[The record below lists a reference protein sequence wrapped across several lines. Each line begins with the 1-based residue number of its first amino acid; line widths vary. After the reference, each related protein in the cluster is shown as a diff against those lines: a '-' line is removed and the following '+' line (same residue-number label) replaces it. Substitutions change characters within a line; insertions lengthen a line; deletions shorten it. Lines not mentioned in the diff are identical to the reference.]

1 MSEGLD
7 DYLEQPLIIVIFG
20 ISGDL
25 SQRKLLPA
33 LYHLFKH
40 QQLPSAIKIV
50 GVSRQA
56 IPVTDVYGDL
66 HTRIHGSDFDA
77 AIVERL
83 QTNTMMFQMD
93 LDSSADYDKLLE
105 ELRVVSDELGPGA
118 SRLYYLSIPSQ
129 AFVSVVHHLGEA
141 GHHEPFADDGERP
154 RLLVEK
160 PFGYD
165 TASAETLVHAADEHF
180 GEQQTFRID
189 HYLAKETAQNILT
202 FRFQNPLFQSIWN
215 SRHIESIHI
224 MAYET
229 IGIENRVT
237 FYEQTGALRDILQS
251 HLMQLLA
258 LITMEKPAALESRD
272 IHKSKLRLLQSIDTI
287 QPDDV
292 ASCAVR
298 GQYDNYKKEV
308 NNTDSRVE
316 TFARLHLSIDNEQ
329 WRGVGVTIENGK
341 ALHEKCSQII
351 VRFRAN
357 EDAPG
362 ANELSFRVQP
372 REGITLSLQAKR
384 PGLTKDTE
392 TVKMEFDY
400 DRAFYGQHGEAYE
413 RVIIDAVR
421 GDQSLF
427 ATAEEVLTSWQI
439 IENVLKQWA
448 DSDNGLV
455 LYPVGTPADE
465 IQ

>member
-1 MSEGLD
+1 MN
-7 DYLEQPLIIVIFG
+7 DYLDQPLVIVIFG
-20 ISGDL
+20 ITGDL

-33 LYHLFKH
+33 LYHLVKH
-40 QQLPSAIKIV
+40 RQLPENFKVV
-50 GVSRQA
+50 GISRKHMP
-56 IPVTDVYGDL
+56 ISDVYKGL
-66 HTRIHGSDFDA
+66 HDRIHTSDYDK
-77 AIVERL
+77 AIVEQL
-83 QTNTMMFQMD
+83 HDSTVMVQMD
-93 LDSSADYDKLLE
+93 LDTRDDYSRLLE
-105 ELRVVSDELGPGA
+105 QLRDISGELGPGV

-129 AFVSVVHHLGEA
+129 AFVSVVHHLGQTN
-141 GHHEPFADDGERP
+141 HHEPFGQDGERP

-165 TASAETLVHAADEHF
+165 TASAETLVKAADEHF

-202 FRFQNPLFQSIWN
+202 FRFQNPLFQTIWN
-215 SRHIESIHI
+215 SRHIESIQI

-258 LITMEKPAALESRD
+258 LITMEKPAALESHD
-272 IHKSKLRLLQSIDTI
+272 IHRAKLRLLESINTI
-287 QPDDV
+287 GHDDV
-292 ASCAVR
+292 AKKAVR
-298 GQYDNYKKEV
+298 GQYDSYKQEV
-308 NNTDSRVE
+308 HNQHSHVE
-316 TFARLHLSIDNEQ
+316 TFARLHLKIDNEQ
-329 WRGVGVTIENGK
+329 WRGTNVMIETGK
-341 ALHEKCSQII
+341 GLHEKCTQI
-351 VRFRAN
+351 VVKFRPN

-362 ANELSFRVQP
+362 TNRLVFRVQP

-384 PGLTKDTE
+384 PGLSKETE

-400 DRAFYGQHGEAYE
+400 ERAFYGQTGDAYE

-427 ATAEEVLTSWQI
+427 ATAAEVLTSWQI
-439 IENVLKQWA
+439 VENVLQQWSK
-448 DSDNGLV
+448 DGTGLKI
-455 LYPVGTPADE
+455 YPIGTPASDISDE
-465 IQ
+465 L